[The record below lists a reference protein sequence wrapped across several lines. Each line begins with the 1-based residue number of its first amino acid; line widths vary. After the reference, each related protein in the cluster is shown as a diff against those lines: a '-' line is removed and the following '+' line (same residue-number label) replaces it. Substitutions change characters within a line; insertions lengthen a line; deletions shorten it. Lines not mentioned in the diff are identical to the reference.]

1 MTKSDIHVM
10 GVSEGTG
17 REGRIV
23 NQVVGRSRAVA
34 IGLMV
39 LLVLIVMVPPTAVAA
54 SRPTTIPLPVGFRPE
69 GIATRGDDFFT
80 GSLANGAIFKGSL
93 LSGEGDIFVPGIPGR
108 VAVGLSTRKNT
119 LFVAGGPTGNAYAY
133 HTRTGEE
140 LGAFDLTNATST
152 FINDVIATRD
162 AAWFTDSLNQQ
173 LYKVPI
179 RGPGKFGSPKV
190 VPLTG
195 EIEFAPGFN
204 VNGIEA
210 ARDGRRLIVVQSN
223 TGLLFEVHP
232 RTGEATRIDLG
243 GESVLAGDGML
254 LDGDHRLWVLQNS
267 INTLTLIDL
276 ESDLESGRVVSR
288 TTDPTFDVPTTLA
301 ESGGF
306 LAIVNARFGIT
317 SPETASFW
325 VTQIRKPR

>member
-1 MTKSDIHVM
+1 
-10 GVSEGTG
+10 
-17 REGRIV
+17 
-23 NQVVGRSRAVA
+23 
-34 IGLMV
+34 MV
-39 LLVLIVMVPPTAVAA
+39 LLVLIVMGPHPAVAA
-54 SRPTTIPLPVGFRPE
+54 SRPTTIPLPDGFRPE

-93 LSGEGDIFVPGIPGR
+93 RSGEGDIFVPGMPGR
-108 VAVGLSTRKNT
+108 VAVGLSTSKNT

-140 LGAFDLTNATST
+140 LGVFDLTNATST
-152 FINDVIATRD
+152 FVNDVITTRD

-179 RGPGKFGSPKV
+179 RGKGKFGTPKV

-195 EIEFAPGFN
+195 EIEFVPGFN

-210 ARDGRRLIVVQSN
+210 ARNGRRLIVVQSN

-232 RTGEATRIDLG
+232 PTGEATTIDLG
-243 GESVLAGDGML
+243 GESVPSGDGML

-267 INTLTLIDL
+267 INTLTLINL

-288 TTDPTFDVPTTLA
+288 TTDATFDVPTTLA
-301 ESGGF
+301 ESGGY
-306 LAIVNARFGIT
+306 LAIVNARFGIP
-317 SPETASFW
+317 SPETAKFSI
-325 VTQIRKPR
+325 TQIRKPR